1 MNSSSIEDD
10 PRVKPKLAIEG
21 TNYALVEKKKTAVG
35 EYRLEWG
42 KKRFSPVREK
52 TLDTTSKEI
61 RSKISPFVRHS
72 FTAITGNNYFINRGI
87 YIYIL
92 MEMMGFARQT
102 FPTFDFLVRANF
114 LSIRKHEVIAYLD
127 RNGTSLAITSE

>member
-42 KKRFSPVREK
+42 KKRFLPVREN
-52 TLDTTSKEI
+52 TLDTASKEI

-72 FTAITGNNYFINRGI
+72 FTAITRNNRLLIVE

>member
-1 MNSSSIEDD
+1 M
-10 PRVKPKLAIEG
+10 KPKLAIEG

-52 TLDTTSKEI
+52 TLDTASKEI

-72 FTAITGNNYFINRGI
+72 FTAITRNNRLLIVE

-102 FPTFDFLVRANF
+102 FQLLIFWCARIFFLF
-114 LSIRKHEVIAYLD
+114 ESTKLSLISIEMERHSQLRRSK
-127 RNGTSLAITSE
+127 S

>member
-21 TNYALVEKKKTAVG
+21 TNYALVEKKKTAVD

-52 TLDTTSKEI
+52 TLDTASKEI

-72 FTAITGNNYFINRGI
+72 FTAITRNNRLLIVEYI
-87 YIYIL
+87 YIYINGND
-92 MEMMGFARQT
+92 GFRET
-102 FPTFDFLVRANF
+102 DFSNF
-114 LSIRKHEVIAYLD
+114 
-127 RNGTSLAITSE
+127 

>member
-52 TLDTTSKEI
+52 TLDTASKEI
-61 RSKISPFVRHS
+61 RSKISPFVRHN

>member
-1 MNSSSIEDD
+1 M
-10 PRVKPKLAIEG
+10 KPKLAIEG

-52 TLDTTSKEI
+52 ILDTASKEI
-61 RSKISPFVRHS
+61 RSKITPFVRHS

>member
-1 MNSSSIEDD
+1 M
-10 PRVKPKLAIEG
+10 KPKLAIEG

-52 TLDTTSKEI
+52 TLDTASKEI
-61 RSKISPFVRHS
+61 RSKISPFVRHN

-87 YIYIL
+87 YIYIN
-92 MEMMGFARQT
+92 GNDAFARQT

>member
-52 TLDTTSKEI
+52 ILDTASKEI
-61 RSKISPFVRHS
+61 RSKITPFVRHS
-72 FTAITGNNYFINRGI
+72 FTAITRNNRLLIVEYI
-87 YIYIL
+87 YIYINGND
-92 MEMMGFARQT
+92 GFRET
-102 FPTFDFLVRANF
+102 DFSNF
-114 LSIRKHEVIAYLD
+114 
-127 RNGTSLAITSE
+127 